1 MPSKL
6 RLRRIGDRIKQ
17 EISEMLVTGKINDP
31 RLIGLFVTE
40 VNVDRELTFANIF
53 VSAIE
58 GEYSPK
64 EILQGMEHASGFL
77 RSTLARR
84 IDLRTFPRLRFF
96 WDPTPERA
104 ERIERM
110 IDSLSEPS
118 EESKPEEHES

>member
-6 RLRRIGDRIKQ
+6 RLRRIGDRIKE

-31 RLIGLFVTE
+31 RLTDLFVTE
-40 VNVDRELTFANIF
+40 VNVDRELNFANIF

-58 GEYSPK
+58 GEYSPT

-77 RSTLARR
+77 RSTLAKS

-104 ERIERM
+104 ERIERL
-110 IDSLSEPS
+110 IDSLSKSS
-118 EESKPEEHES
+118 EKSEPEENVS

>member
-6 RLRRIGDRIKQ
+6 RLRRIGDRIKE

-31 RLIGLFVTE
+31 RLTDLFVTE
-40 VNVDRELTFANIF
+40 VNVDRELNFANIF

-58 GEYSPK
+58 GEYSPT

-77 RSTLARR
+77 RSTLAKS

-104 ERIERM
+104 ERIERL
-110 IDSLSEPS
+110 IDSLSESS
-118 EESKPEEHES
+118 EKSEPEENVS

>member
-6 RLRRIGDRIKQ
+6 RLRRIGDRIKE
-17 EISEMLVTGKINDP
+17 EISEMLVTGKISDP
-31 RLIGLFVTE
+31 RLTGLFVTD

-58 GEYSPK
+58 GELTPK

-77 RSTLARR
+77 RSTLAKR
-84 IDLRTFPRLRFF
+84 IDLRTFPRLRFY

-104 ERIERM
+104 ERIERL
-110 IDSLSEPS
+110 IDSLSDSPEKSDS
-118 EESKPEEHES
+118 ENNES